1 MPALREAVDKDPSNP
16 TYQYHL
22 GLAYAKTG
30 ARQKAKEALQR
41 ALAIK
46 ADFSGAEEA
55 MAGGRHRSVS
65 ASPFRAVAIDRV
77 IRIARGVASSS
88 PA

>member
-1 MPALREAVDKDPSNP
+1 MPNRPEVNVTLGWVYYKKGLASLALPALREAVDKDPSNP

-55 MAGGRHRSVS
+55 KKVLKTL
-65 ASPFRAVAIDRV
+65 
-77 IRIARGVASSS
+77 
-88 PA
+88 